1 MNVIDKINKEQCTH
15 THPEFNVGDTLKVY
29 VRIVEGGNE
38 RVQAFTGVCIARNS
52 GSIQESFTLRRV
64 QAGQGVERVFP
75 INSPRLAKIEV
86 MRRGEVRR
94 AKLYYLRDKIGKA
107 AKIKDK
113 KD

>member
-1 MNVIDKINKEQCTH
+1 MNVMDKINKEQCTH
-15 THPEFNVGDTLKVY
+15 THPDFNVGDTLKVY

-38 RVQAFTGVCIARNS
+38 RIQAFTGVCIARS
-52 GSIQESFTLRRV
+52 GGAIQESFTLRRV
-64 QAGQGVERVFP
+64 QSGQGVERVFP
-75 INSPRLAKIEV
+75 INSPRLSKIEV